1 MKLKLFLTLVLCF
14 LYFSIQ
20 AQRGTRIAYIDMD
33 VILSK
38 NKEFR
43 TANQL
48 LDEKITQWKKEVELK
63 KIQLKRLEDQFAVEK
78 ILLTPELI
86 SDRELEIKDFASE
99 IVSLQEKRFGPK
111 GDMMIQKNQLL
122 KPVQDQVLSIVQD
135 IAKERKYDFVFDRSS
150 DIIMLYSAKN
160 YDISELVLRKIKTQE
175 KDYEKLKNKFESYLS
190 TNDIPDPEL
199 VIRSGGE
206 KRISNFYLWQAAYSE
221 FIFTDIFWPDFR
233 KKNLNNAI
241 FEFQKRKRRFGG
253 L

>member
-1 MKLKLFLTLVLCF
+1 MKLKLFLTVVLCS
-14 LYFSIQ
+14 LSLVVQ
-20 AQRGTRIAYIDMD
+20 AQRGARIAYIDMD

-48 LDEKITQWKKEVELK
+48 LDEKIVQWKKEIELK
-63 KIQLKRLEDQFAVEK
+63 KIQLKQIEDQFAVEK

-86 SDRELEIKDFASE
+86 ADREMEIKDFASE
-99 IVSLQEKRFGPK
+99 VVSLQEKRFGPK

-160 YDISELVLRKIKTQE
+160 YDISDLVLRRIQAQERIKERKEKINSAK
-175 KDYEKLKNKFESYLS
+175 KGLNG
-190 TNDIPDPEL
+190 
-199 VIRSGGE
+199 V
-206 KRISNFYLWQAAYSE
+206 SN
-221 FIFTDIFWPDFR
+221 
-233 KKNLNNAI
+233 
-241 FEFQKRKRRFGG
+241 
-253 L
+253 

>member
-1 MKLKLFLTLVLCF
+1 MKTKLFLSIVLCSVS
-14 LYFSIQ
+14 LSIQ
-20 AQRGTRIAYIDMD
+20 AQRGARIAYIDMD

-48 LDEKITQWKKEVELK
+48 LDEKIAQWKKEIELK
-63 KIQLKRLEDQFAVEK
+63 KIQLKQIEDQFAVEK

-86 SDRELEIKDFASE
+86 ADREMEIKDFASE
-99 IVSLQEKRFGPK
+99 VVSLQEKRFGPK

-160 YDISELVLRKIKTQE
+160 YDISDLVLRRIQSQERIKEKINSA
-175 KDYEKLKNKFESYLS
+175 NKVL
-190 TNDIPDPEL
+190 D
-199 VIRSGGE
+199 G
-206 KRISNFYLWQAAYSE
+206 
-221 FIFTDIFWPDFR
+221 
-233 KKNLNNAI
+233 LNN
-241 FEFQKRKRRFGG
+241 
-253 L
+253 

>member
-1 MKLKLFLTLVLCF
+1 MKLKLFLTIVLC
-14 LYFSIQ
+14 LVHFSIH

-38 NKEFR
+38 NKEFK

-48 LDEKITQWKKEVELK
+48 LDEKISQWKKEVELK

-99 IVSLQEKRFGPK
+99 IITLQEKRFGPN

-135 IAKERKYDFVFDRSS
+135 IDRERKYDFVFDRSS

-160 YDISELVLRKIKTQE
+160 YDISELVLRRIQAQERIKERKI
-175 KDYEKLKNKFESYLS
+175 NS
-190 TNDIPDPEL
+190 
-199 VIRSGGE
+199 
-206 KRISNFYLWQAAYSE
+206 A
-221 FIFTDIFWPDFR
+221 
-233 KKNLNNAI
+233 KKVLGKVNN
-241 FEFQKRKRRFGG
+241 
-253 L
+253 

>member
-1 MKLKLFLTLVLCF
+1 MKLKLFLTVVLCS
-14 LYFSIQ
+14 LSLVVQ
-20 AQRGTRIAYIDMD
+20 AQRGARIAYIDMD

-48 LDEKITQWKKEVELK
+48 LDEKIVQWKKEIELK
-63 KIQLKRLEDQFAVEK
+63 KIQLKQIEDQFAVEK

-86 SDRELEIKDFASE
+86 ADREMEIKDFASE
-99 IVSLQEKRFGPK
+99 VVSLQEKRFGPN

-160 YDISELVLRKIKTQE
+160 YDISELVLRRIQAQERIKERKEKINSAK
-175 KDYEKLKNKFESYLS
+175 KGLNG
-190 TNDIPDPEL
+190 
-199 VIRSGGE
+199 V
-206 KRISNFYLWQAAYSE
+206 SN
-221 FIFTDIFWPDFR
+221 
-233 KKNLNNAI
+233 
-241 FEFQKRKRRFGG
+241 
-253 L
+253 

>member
-1 MKLKLFLTLVLCF
+1 MKTKLFLFIVLCSVS
-14 LYFSIQ
+14 LSIQ
-20 AQRGTRIAYIDMD
+20 AQRGARIAYIDMD

-48 LDEKITQWKKEVELK
+48 LDEKIAQWKKEIELK
-63 KIQLKRLEDQFAVEK
+63 KIQLKQIEDQFAVEK

-86 SDRELEIKDFASE
+86 ADREMEIKDFASE
-99 IVSLQEKRFGPK
+99 VVSLQEKRFGPK

-160 YDISELVLRKIKTQE
+160 YDISDLVLRRIQSQERIKERKEKINSA
-175 KDYEKLKNKFESYLS
+175 NKVL
-190 TNDIPDPEL
+190 D
-199 VIRSGGE
+199 G
-206 KRISNFYLWQAAYSE
+206 
-221 FIFTDIFWPDFR
+221 
-233 KKNLNNAI
+233 LNN
-241 FEFQKRKRRFGG
+241 
-253 L
+253 

>member
-1 MKLKLFLTLVLCF
+1 MKIKLFLTAVLC
-14 LYFSIQ
+14 LLSLAVH
-20 AQRGTRIAYIDMD
+20 AQRGARIAYIDMD

-86 SDRELEIKDFASE
+86 SDREMEIKDFASE
-99 IVSLQEKRFGPK
+99 IVSLQEKRFGPN

-160 YDISELVLRKIKTQE
+160 YDISDLVLRRIQAQERIKERKEKINSAN
-175 KDYEKLKNKFESYLS
+175 KLI
-190 TNDIPDPEL
+190 DR
-199 VIRSGGE
+199 V
-206 KRISNFYLWQAAYSE
+206 SN
-221 FIFTDIFWPDFR
+221 
-233 KKNLNNAI
+233 
-241 FEFQKRKRRFGG
+241 
-253 L
+253 

>member
-14 LYFSIQ
+14 LYFSIH

-78 ILLTPELI
+78 ILLTPDLI

-99 IVSLQEKRFGPK
+99 IVSLQEKRFGPN

-160 YDISELVLRKIKTQE
+160 YDISELVLRRIQAQERIKERKINSAK
-175 KDYEKLKNKFESYLS
+175 KVFSKV
-190 TNDIPDPEL
+190 ND
-199 VIRSGGE
+199 
-206 KRISNFYLWQAAYSE
+206 
-221 FIFTDIFWPDFR
+221 
-233 KKNLNNAI
+233 
-241 FEFQKRKRRFGG
+241 
-253 L
+253 

>member
-1 MKLKLFLTLVLCF
+1 MKLNLFLTLVLCF
-14 LYFSIQ
+14 LNFSIH

-99 IVSLQEKRFGPK
+99 IVSLQEKRFGPN

-160 YDISELVLRKIKTQE
+160 YDISELVLRRIQAQERIKERKINSAK
-175 KDYEKLKNKFESYLS
+175 KVLGKL
-190 TNDIPDPEL
+190 DD
-199 VIRSGGE
+199 
-206 KRISNFYLWQAAYSE
+206 
-221 FIFTDIFWPDFR
+221 
-233 KKNLNNAI
+233 
-241 FEFQKRKRRFGG
+241 
-253 L
+253 

>member
-1 MKLKLFLTLVLCF
+1 MKRQFLQVMKLKLFLTLVLCL
-14 LYFSIQ
+14 LYFSIH

-99 IVSLQEKRFGPK
+99 IVSLQEKRFGPN

-160 YDISELVLRKIKTQE
+160 YDISELVLRRIQAQERIKERKI
-175 KDYEKLKNKFESYLS
+175 NS
-190 TNDIPDPEL
+190 
-199 VIRSGGE
+199 
-206 KRISNFYLWQAAYSE
+206 A
-221 FIFTDIFWPDFR
+221 
-233 KKNLNNAI
+233 KKV
-241 FEFQKRKRRFGG
+241 FGKVDD
-253 L
+253 